1 MSNKRDIPES
11 DSELFRKTVG
21 KVERIEN
28 DQVVHVRKKPSTT
41 PAGRLRHVQ
50 SGNYVSQHP
59 APVSDVGGADK
70 LYFKRP
76 GIQQKLML
84 KLRRGQYRT
93 ESQID
98 LHGLNAAVAERS
110 LDSFLESCRRN
121 NYRCI
126 RIIHGKGTGSAD
138 KRPVIKNRIN
148 EWLRE
153 NGNVLAFCS
162 AKANDG
168 GTGALYV
175 LLRTRG

>member
-1 MSNKRDIPES
+1 MSKRKDIPES

-21 KVERIEN
+21 KVERIKN
-28 DQVVHVRKKPSTT
+28 DHVVHVRKKPSATL
-41 PAGRLRHVQ
+41 AGRLQHDQ
-50 SGNYVSQHP
+50 SNNHISQHP
-59 APVSDVGGADK
+59 AFLSDVGGADR

-84 KLRRGQYRT
+84 KLRRGLYRI

-98 LHGLNAAVAERS
+98 LHGFSAAVAEKS
-110 LDSFLESCRRN
+110 LDSFLESCRQN

-126 RIIHGKGTGSAD
+126 RIIHGKGTGSAN

-148 EWLRE
+148 EWLRG

-175 LLRTRG
+175 LLRTRR